1 MIVRSSERPK
11 RAGCYATEGLE
22 KAFAGRL
29 HMLIRR
35 ETLLGKL
42 VDFAVVLVFEEQCI
56 TRYGSRHGCVHR
68 DMLGKE
74 RA

>member
-1 MIVRSSERPK
+1 MPLK
-11 RAGCYATEGLE
+11 DWKHLPDGFY
-22 KAFAGRL
+22 
-29 HMLIRR
+29 MLIRR

-68 DMLGKE
+68 DMLGKRE
-74 RA
+74 GLIDRKKTYLNMTF